1 MVAQT
6 TNIPFPNDVLAQL
19 EPRAKQFGMDVPTY
33 LLFLARVET
42 RGHDREFVRAA
53 KFAFS
58 KFPETLR
65 KLSQ

>member
-1 MVAQT
+1 MAPT
-6 TNIPFPNDVLAQL
+6 TNIPFPNDALAQL
-19 EPRAKQFGMDVPTY
+19 EPLAKRFGMDVPTY
-33 LLFLARVET
+33 LLFLARIEI
-42 RGHDREFVRAA
+42 RGHDKEFARAA